1 MWTPTD
7 GRVLDVLNRVHET
20 GLPMVLLSNAPRHLS
35 DVLDSQD
42 WRPLMA
48 QTLYSARL
56 EVCKPAPAAYQHALQ
71 ALGAVDPRRVLFV
84 DDREDNCHAARRLGL
99 RALHYTGRPAALEAA
114 LLPTT

>member
-1 MWTPTD
+1 MWTGTD
-7 GRVLDVLNRVHET
+7 GHVLEVLNRIHET

-42 WRPLMA
+42 WRPLMT

-56 EVCKPAPAAYQHALQ
+56 EVCKPGPSAYQHALQ
-71 ALGAVDPRRVLFV
+71 ALGTVDPRRVLFV
-84 DDREDNCHAARRLGL
+84 DDRVDNCHAARRLGL

-114 LLPTT
+114 LLTTA